1 MDPTRWIRFIHDNT
15 EVMSMSTKVV
25 EVKTL
30 KVGKYVVL
38 DGEASKIV
46 SIQTSSPGKHGAA
59 KARVDAIGI
68 FDNQKRNLVK
78 PVDAKIEVP
87 IIDKR
92 TAQVLAL
99 MGSDVQLMDLETYET
114 FEVPIP
120 DDLRDKL
127 VEGAEVGY
135 IVAMGNKKLMRIK
148 G

>member
-1 MDPTRWIRFIHDNT
+1 MDLLMDLNLTYDT
-15 EVMSMSTKVV
+15 EVNRMSTKVV

-68 FDNQKRNLVK
+68 FDNQKRGLVK

-87 IIDKR
+87 VIDKR
-92 TAQVLAL
+92 TAQVLAI
-99 MGSDVQLMDLETYET
+99 MGSDIQLMDLETYET

-120 DDLRDKL
+120 DDMRDDL
-127 VEGAEVGY
+127 IEGAEVGY
-135 IVAMGNKKLMRIK
+135 IVAMGNKKLMRVK
-148 G
+148 

>member
-1 MDPTRWIRFIHDNT
+1 MAK
-15 EVMSMSTKVV
+15 KVV

-30 KVGKYVVL
+30 KVGKYVIL

-46 SIQTSSPGKHGAA
+46 NIQTSSPGKHGAA

-68 FDNQKRNLVK
+68 FDNQKRGIVK
-78 PVDAKIEVP
+78 PVDTKIDVP

-92 TAQVLAL
+92 TAHVLSL

-120 DDLRDKL
+120 DELRNDLI
-127 VEGAEVGY
+127 EGAEVSY
-135 IVAMGNKKLMRIK
+135 IIALGNKKLMQIK
-148 G
+148 